1 MTVCPS
7 EGYTVKSMPEITL
20 RGFDESA
27 FRFDPSEYFIYP
39 VCNDNTIPEN
49 SWFGLVH
56 YG

>member
-7 EGYTVKSMPEITL
+7 EGYTVKSMPEITP

-27 FRFDPSEYFIYP
+27 FRFDSSEYFIYP